1 MRLTTKSQYGLR
13 VLGDLIQNWR
23 DGNGYRQVGEL
34 AVRCET
40 SQKYLEQVLL
50 PLSHAGI
57 LESKRGQHGGY
68 RLNRAPSDVSLAE
81 ALRHLEG
88 LLMPIPAWAD
98 DRAQDSSDLARVLR
112 RVRDAIRDILES
124 TSIEVLA
131 EGGSLDSSAPTRP
144 LKPSCTTSN
153 LPTIRIDSRAAFV
166 PHLLCA
172 AAGRQKEGNR
182 LQAIPFF
189 LASLKSQRL

>member
-13 VLGDLIQNWR
+13 VLGDLIRNWR
-23 DGNGYRQVGEL
+23 EGNGYLQVGEL
-34 AVRCET
+34 AGRCDT

-68 RLNRAPSDVSLAE
+68 RLNRAPQDVSLAE

-88 LLMPIPAWAD
+88 LLMPIPKWAD
-98 DRAQDSSDLARVLR
+98 DSADPSELARVLR
-112 RVRDAIRDILES
+112 RVRDSIRDILEN

-131 EGGSLDSSAPTRP
+131 EGGPPDPA
-144 LKPSCTTSN
+144 
-153 LPTIRIDSRAAFV
+153 RADEAV
-166 PHLLCA
+166 ETLMYY
-172 AAGRQKEGNR
+172 
-182 LQAIPFF
+182 I
-189 LASLKSQRL
+189 

>member
-13 VLGDLIQNWR
+13 VLGDLIRNWR
-23 DGNGYRQVGEL
+23 EGNGYLQVGEL
-34 AVRCET
+34 AGRCDT

-68 RLNRAPSDVSLAE
+68 RLNRAPQDVSLAE

-88 LLMPIPAWAD
+88 LLMPIPKWAD
-98 DRAQDSSDLARVLR
+98 DSADPSELARVLR
-112 RVRDAIRDILES
+112 RVRDSIRDILEN

-131 EGGSLDSSAPTRP
+131 ESDPADV
-144 LKPSCTTSN
+144 K
-153 LPTIRIDSRAAFV
+153 RADEAV
-166 PHLLCA
+166 ETLMYY
-172 AAGRQKEGNR
+172 
-182 LQAIPFF
+182 I
-189 LASLKSQRL
+189 

>member
-13 VLGDLIQNWR
+13 VLGDLIRNWR
-23 DGNGYRQVGEL
+23 GGNGYLQVGEL
-34 AVRCET
+34 AGRCDT

-68 RLNRAPSDVSLAE
+68 RLNRAPQDVSLAE

-88 LLMPIPAWAD
+88 LLMPIPKWAD
-98 DRAQDSSDLARVLR
+98 DSADPSELARVLR
-112 RVRDAIRDILES
+112 RVRDSIRDILEN

-131 EGGSLDSSAPTRP
+131 ESDPADI
-144 LKPSCTTSN
+144 K
-153 LPTIRIDSRAAFV
+153 RADEAV
-166 PHLLCA
+166 ETLMYY
-172 AAGRQKEGNR
+172 
-182 LQAIPFF
+182 I
-189 LASLKSQRL
+189 

>member
-13 VLGDLIQNWR
+13 VLGDLIENWR
-23 DGNGYRQVGEL
+23 NGNGYKQVGEL

-68 RLNRAPSDVSLAE
+68 RLNRAPQDVSLAE

-88 LLMPIPAWAD
+88 LLMPIPKWAD
-98 DRAQDSSDLARVLR
+98 DSTSDLSELARVLR
-112 RVRDAIRDILES
+112 RVRDSIRDILES

-131 EGGSLDSSAPTRP
+131 EGQAADPQ
-144 LKPSCTTSN
+144 
-153 LPTIRIDSRAAFV
+153 RIDDAVEA
-166 PHLLCA
+166 LMYY
-172 AAGRQKEGNR
+172 
-182 LQAIPFF
+182 I
-189 LASLKSQRL
+189 

>member
-13 VLGDLIQNWR
+13 VLGDLIRNWR
-23 DGNGYRQVGEL
+23 EGNGYLQVGEL
-34 AVRCET
+34 AGRCDT

-68 RLNRAPSDVSLAE
+68 RLNRAPQDVSLAE

-88 LLMPIPAWAD
+88 LLMPIPKWAD
-98 DRAQDSSDLARVLR
+98 DSADPSQLASVLR
-112 RVRDAIRDILES
+112 RVRDSIRDILEN

-131 EGGSLDSSAPTRP
+131 ESDPVDV
-144 LKPSCTTSN
+144 K
-153 LPTIRIDSRAAFV
+153 RADEAV
-166 PHLLCA
+166 ETLMYY
-172 AAGRQKEGNR
+172 
-182 LQAIPFF
+182 I
-189 LASLKSQRL
+189 

>member
-13 VLGDLIQNWR
+13 VLGDLIRNWR
-23 DGNGYRQVGEL
+23 AGNGYLQVGEL
-34 AVRCET
+34 AARCDT

-68 RLNRAPSDVSLAE
+68 RLNRAPDDVSLAE

-88 LLMPIPAWAD
+88 LLMPIPKWAD
-98 DRAQDSSDLARVLR
+98 DNLDSSELARVLR
-112 RVRDAIRDILES
+112 RVRDAIRNILEN

-131 EGGSLDSSAPTRP
+131 ENGEADPKRTGEAVEALMYY
-144 LKPSCTTSN
+144 
-153 LPTIRIDSRAAFV
+153 I
-166 PHLLCA
+166 
-172 AAGRQKEGNR
+172 
-182 LQAIPFF
+182 
-189 LASLKSQRL
+189 

>member
-13 VLGDLIQNWR
+13 VLGDLIRNWR
-23 DGNGYRQVGEL
+23 EGNGYLQVGEL
-34 AVRCET
+34 ASRCDT

-68 RLNRAPSDVSLAE
+68 RLNRAPNDVSLAE

-88 LLMPIPAWAD
+88 LLMPIPKWAD
-98 DRAQDSSDLARVLR
+98 DSTDSSELARVLR
-112 RVRDAIRDILES
+112 RVRDAIRSILEN

-131 EGGSLDSSAPTRP
+131 ENGEADAKRT
-144 LKPSCTTSN
+144 
-153 LPTIRIDSRAAFV
+153 D
-166 PHLLCA
+166 
-172 AAGRQKEGNR
+172 
-182 LQAIPFF
+182 QAVEALMYYI
-189 LASLKSQRL
+189 

>member
-13 VLGDLIQNWR
+13 VLGDLIRNWR
-23 DGNGYRQVGEL
+23 AGNGYLQVGEL
-34 AVRCET
+34 AARCDT

-68 RLNRAPSDVSLAE
+68 RLNRAPDDVSLAE

-88 LLMPIPAWAD
+88 LLMPIPKWAD
-98 DRAQDSSDLARVLR
+98 DNTDSSELARVLR
-112 RVRDAIRDILES
+112 RVRDAIRNILEN

-131 EGGSLDSSAPTRP
+131 ENEETDSKRTGEAVET
-144 LKPSCTTSN
+144 LMYY
-153 LPTIRIDSRAAFV
+153 I
-166 PHLLCA
+166 
-172 AAGRQKEGNR
+172 
-182 LQAIPFF
+182 
-189 LASLKSQRL
+189 

>member
-13 VLGDLIQNWR
+13 VLGDLIRNWR
-23 DGNGYRQVGEL
+23 AGNGYLQVGEL
-34 AVRCET
+34 ASRCDT

-68 RLNRAPSDVSLAE
+68 RLNREPSDVSLAE

-88 LLMPIPAWAD
+88 LLMPIPKWAD
-98 DRAQDSSDLARVLR
+98 DNADSSELARVLR
-112 RVRDAIRDILES
+112 RVRDSIRDILEN

-131 EGGSLDSSAPTRP
+131 EDG
-144 LKPSCTTSN
+144 
-153 LPTIRIDSRAAFV
+153 AASPARTGEAV
-166 PHLLCA
+166 EALMYY
-172 AAGRQKEGNR
+172 
-182 LQAIPFF
+182 I
-189 LASLKSQRL
+189 

>member
-13 VLGDLIQNWR
+13 VLGDLIRNWR
-23 DGNGYRQVGEL
+23 AGNGYLQVGEL
-34 AVRCET
+34 AARCDT

-68 RLNRAPSDVSLAE
+68 RLNRAPDDVSLAE

-88 LLMPIPAWAD
+88 LLMPIPKWAD
-98 DRAQDSSDLARVLR
+98 DNTDSSELARVLR
-112 RVRDAIRDILES
+112 RVRDAIRNILEN

-131 EGGSLDSSAPTRP
+131 ESGEADPKRTGEAVEALMYY
-144 LKPSCTTSN
+144 
-153 LPTIRIDSRAAFV
+153 I
-166 PHLLCA
+166 
-172 AAGRQKEGNR
+172 
-182 LQAIPFF
+182 
-189 LASLKSQRL
+189 

>member
-13 VLGDLIQNWR
+13 VLGDLVRNWR
-23 DGNGYRQVGEL
+23 EDGNGYLQVGEL
-34 AVRCET
+34 AARCET

-68 RLNRAPSDVSLAE
+68 RLNREPSQVSLAE

-88 LLMPIPAWAD
+88 LLMPIPKWAD
-98 DRAQDSSDLARVLR
+98 DSAADSSQLARVLR
-112 RVRDAIRDILES
+112 RVRDAIRDILEN

-131 EGGSLDSSAPTRP
+131 EDGEAGP
-144 LKPSCTTSN
+144 K
-153 LPTIRIDSRAAFV
+153 RAEEAV
-166 PHLLCA
+166 ETLMYY
-172 AAGRQKEGNR
+172 
-182 LQAIPFF
+182 I
-189 LASLKSQRL
+189 